1 MYTQYT
7 YWHVTSVNKKGVVP
21 QDLPAM
27 KLQFLW
33 NIYEENKYW
42 EIKTLISS
50 AIMVTLCS
58 SDLHK

>member
-33 NIYEENKYW
+33 GKQI
-42 EIKTLISS
+42 LG
-50 AIMVTLCS
+50 
-58 SDLHK
+58 D